1 MKEEILQLIPQ
12 IAKIW
17 DSYEQLYANNMDNL
31 EEIAKF
37 PRIMQPTKTETR
49 NRKHGLTNNE

>member
-17 DSYEQLYANNMDNL
+17 DSYEQLYANNLDNL